1 MIHGFNNRQKKHL
14 CVYNSRVV
22 RAKKMSLPVVG
33 LPEELHPNSHGEF
46 GFEGR
51 AIALVVD
58 RWGPLGDLLWLEG
71 DCSHEKTGWWF
82 QTGFIF
88 IYFPQYMG
96 KFFPLTI
103 SIIFQDA

>member
-1 MIHGFNNRQKKHL
+1 
-14 CVYNSRVV
+14 
-22 RAKKMSLPVVG
+22 MSLPVVG

-96 KFFPLTI
+96 KIFPLTI
-103 SIIFQDA
+103 SIIFQDASNHQPDKRILDIIYIYIYRIPYGY